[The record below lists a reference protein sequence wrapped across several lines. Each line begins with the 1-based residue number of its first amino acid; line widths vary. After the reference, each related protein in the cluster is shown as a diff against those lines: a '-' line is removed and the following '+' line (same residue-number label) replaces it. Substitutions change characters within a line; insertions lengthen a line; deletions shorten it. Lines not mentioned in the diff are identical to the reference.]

1 MSGYQKINLREK
13 FALFRDHWNP
23 KVIAELNQQHVKL
36 VKFAGAFDWHH
47 HEREDELFLVV
58 SGSFVMEFRDRSVT
72 LEAGELLVVP
82 RGVEH
87 RPVAATEVEVLLFEP
102 VGTRNT
108 GEMINERTVAEPER
122 I

>member
-1 MSGYQKINLREK
+1 M
-13 FALFRDHWNP
+13 A
-23 KVIAELNQQHVKL
+23 
-36 VKFAGAFDWHH
+36 
-47 HEREDELFLVV
+47 LVV
-58 SGSFVMEFRDRSVT
+58 SGSFVMEFRDRSVM

-87 RPVAATEVEVLLFEP
+87 RPVAASEVEVLLFEP